1 MRRAVQSYARLLL
14 VSIVVLSVY
23 GFFVV
28 SAEAGRYCFGERC
41 YSRLFVNE
49 FDKIQDA
56 YKSES
61 LPKLCFQ
68 GRGCVER
75 WPMGTF
81 RKTPDTH
88 GICVGNNCV
97 TDGAPIIKNVNVSTK
112 GGRGGQRYE
121 GNYFVEGEVVSQ
133 PYYMAGA
140 VLKYSDE
147 FKKWI
152 DANDHIKLKSTGNL
166 ELDMITYYNK
176 LTKFTGA
183 FSDAKHPFDLYFR
196 QHTGELVDPSSDR
209 SLDLMKI
216 SPLTDFSNFTCHDVS
231 GRREFVYNDI
241 YRAVTFGGGGNK
253 KSYEEELLCKIRYKN
268 AIGLEAVEKFK
279 VGKFQ
284 RYPPEASI
292 TKNAY
297 YDDREGATLI
307 DIIGNISAGAGAEI
321 TESYIEAIHCGNFRY
336 TPPPPP
342 SSNRSDSSRYSQV
355 RYRLWTSIGG
365 SSGEI
370 TERISN
376 DYATRFYYPLCDTRF
391 RFVVKSKQGDAVA
404 EVEAKSNKYGSWK
417 EGRRYA
423 RTMEDY
429 LYQQGLTQ
437 QELNDR
443 ASTARRGSGMIAI
456 PQDPD
461 RYRINWNTD
470 PPKKQYKFPDP
481 LPPCSDKPPVSGGIW
496 KLENKDYGDLNLYWP
511 VYKCSGKEIR
521 CYDVL
526 PRCFNVDLQSSQK
539 PTQCDQGLG
548 LFGFAKKNYGPNNE
562 PWYVVLLEES
572 KAAFFGGRNRT
583 AEHIREKYR
592 VVECQDH
599 VIDSSEDYNYSD
611 ELRLGNTG
619 RGNDW
624 NCARSVGFPVDY
636 DGCGS
641 EIRYRQPPQFSR
653 QAPDNCDPSKDPNCA
668 PPSIQPVYQG
678 SCGATADR
686 DCNTL
691 YVNKPAGDV
700 DIRNTS
706 VGHAEVGQGRA
717 EKTKDG
723 KPIQSG
729 IDANEFQTRLTEQ
742 RIRHEGST
750 VVGTNA
756 NDGKPVLRPLN
767 PVTDKEV
774 DAAMQLTPQE
784 RKEKLENV
792 GKGDAV
798 KSDRTTASLGVAPDI
813 LKTKFN
819 SPCNTLFPSNILH
832 VCYFDNRNAALTA
845 EKSIF
850 QTDEFK
856 ITEPLRSGNM
866 LYNKWGEGFISMT
879 GKSDN
884 VSAVWRGDLL
894 FEEGDYTFVIA
905 SDDGVELNIDGK
917 KIIRDWSSHAE
928 KEYSRKI
935 SLTKGYHKIQLRWYE
950 HGGAATLTFGWRK
963 E

>member
-14 VSIVVLSVY
+14 VSIVVLGAY

-28 SAEAGRYCFGERC
+28 PAEAGRYCFGERC
-41 YSRLFVNE
+41 YSALFVNE

-56 YKSES
+56 YKSQLLS
-61 LPKLCFQ
+61 KLCFE

-97 TDGAPIIKNVNVSTK
+97 TDGAPIIKNVDVSIK
-112 GGRGGQRYE
+112 GVRGGQRYE
-121 GNYFVEGEVVSQ
+121 GDYIVEGEVAPQ
-133 PYYMAGA
+133 PYYRAGA
-140 VLKYSDE
+140 VFKYSDE

-152 DANDHIKLKSTGNL
+152 DANNDIKWNTAT
-166 ELDMITYYNK
+166 ETLDEYYKK
-176 LTKFTGA
+176 LTTFAGA
-183 FSDAKHPFDLYFR
+183 FSDAKYPFDMYFR
-196 QHTGELVDPSSDR
+196 QQTGELVDPSLDR
-209 SLDLMKI
+209 SLDYMKN
-216 SPLTDFSNFTCHDVS
+216 SPNTDLSTFTCHDVS
-231 GRREFVYNDI
+231 GRREFVYNNI

-253 KSYEEELLCKIRYKN
+253 KSYEEELICKIRYKN

-284 RYPPEASI
+284 PHPPEAHIS
-292 TKNAY
+292 KNVY
-297 YDDREGATLI
+297 FDGRDGISRI
-307 DIIGNISAGAGAEI
+307 DIYTDISSTAGSKI
-321 TESYIEAIHCGNFRY
+321 TESYIEAIHCGDIRY
-336 TPPPPP
+336 TQPPQ
-342 SSNRSDSSRYSQV
+342 SVDRYNKIYDKMWV
-355 RYRLWTSIGG
+355 NIGG
-365 SSGEI
+365 TGFGPVTEKITNDGSSVFGLP
-370 TERISN
+370 
-376 DYATRFYYPLCDTRF
+376 YPPCDTRF
-391 RFVVKSKQGDAVA
+391 RLIVKSTQGDVVA
-404 EVEAKSNKYGSWK
+404 EVEAKSNKYGSWA
-417 EGRRYA
+417 EDRRYA

-429 LYQQGLTQ
+429 LYQRGLTQ
-437 QELNDR
+437 QELDNR
-443 ASTARRGSGMIAI
+443 AGEVRSGRGVIAI

-470 PPKKQYKFPDP
+470 PPKKKYRFPDE

-496 KLENKDYGDLNLYWP
+496 KLDNKDYGDLNLYWP
-511 VYKCSGKEIR
+511 VYKCSGKEIT

-526 PRCFNVDLQSSQK
+526 PRCFNVSLHSSQK
-539 PTQCDQGLG
+539 PSKCDQGLG
-548 LFGFAKKNYGPNNE
+548 WFGFAKKDYGPNNSK
-562 PWYVVLLEES
+562 WYVVLLEES
-572 KAAFFGGRNRT
+572 RAALFGRYRA
-583 AEHIREKYR
+583 AEHVREKYR

-599 VIDSSEDYNYSD
+599 VIDSPEDYEYSD
-611 ELRLGNTG
+611 DLRLGNTG
-619 RGNDW
+619 RGNEW
-624 NCARSVGFPVDY
+624 GCARSAGFPVDY

-641 EIRYRQPPQFSR
+641 EIPHRQPPQFSR
-653 QAPDNCDPSKDPNCA
+653 PTPDSCDPSRNPNCA
-668 PPSIQPVYQG
+668 PSPIQPVYQG

-700 DIRNTS
+700 DIRSAS

-729 IDANEFQTRLTEQ
+729 IDANEYQTRLTEQ
-742 RIRHEGST
+742 RIRHEGFT

-756 NDGKPVLRPLN
+756 EDGKPVLRPLN
-767 PVTDKEV
+767 PVTPEEV
-774 DAAMQLTPQE
+774 DAALQLTPEE
-784 RKEKLENV
+784 RKEKLKNV
-792 GKGDAV
+792 GKSDAV
-798 KSDRTTASLGVAPDI
+798 KNDRTIASLGGEPDI

-819 SPCNTLFPSNILH
+819 SPCNTLFPLNILH
-832 VCYFDNRNAALTA
+832 VCYFDNRNAPLSA
-845 EKSIF
+845 ETSIF

-856 ITEPLRSGNM
+856 ITESQRRADALNNR
-866 LYNKWGEGFISMT
+866 WGDGLISMT

-894 FEEGDYTFVIA
+894 FEEGDYTFVI
-905 SDDGVELNIDGK
+905 STDDGVELEIDGK

-928 KEYSRKI
+928 KEYSKKV
-935 SLTKGYHKIQLRWYE
+935 SLTGGYHKIQLRWYE
-950 HGGAATLTFGWRK
+950 HGGDATLAFGWRK